1 MTPADAWDL
10 RELRQE
16 QLRPWRAQEV
26 ALAGQAYH
34 LVNGEEEDW
43 KQCSGCL
50 EWAETETYY
59 ARREGG
65 RRGKCNPCEAEE
77 MRWVVVGLL
86 GEDRHSSYRRTTT
99 ASNQRRRALKY
110 GVGHEHDAPTTLEMA
125 EEQAWKCGLAI
136 TEGCQDADGLM
147 DPAVSHRHDRQAT
160 TEHLVELVAGG
171 THSRSNIVAACW
183 ECNRTKEYRR
193 KTTR

>member
-1 MTPADAWDL
+1 M
-10 RELRQE
+10 
-16 QLRPWRAQEV
+16 

-50 EWAETETYY
+50 EWAETAVYK
-59 ARREGG
+59 G
-65 RRGKCNPCEAEE
+65 RSTKCKPCEAEE
-77 MRWVVVGLL
+77 MRWVTAGLL
-86 GEDRHSSYRRTTT
+86 GDARHASYLRWHTK
-99 ASNQRRRALKY
+99 ANHRRRALKY
-110 GVGHEHDAPTTLEMA
+110 GVGYEHDAPTTLEMA

-147 DPAVSHRHDRQAT
+147 DQAAPHRHARRAT

-193 KTTR
+193 RTTR